1 MKSQLAF
8 FYLPCAL
15 LAPITAAEKSFEDY
29 ILAPTSR
36 VISPV
41 AIHQTGGNVENAAGF
56 LTINGAGGAG
66 LPNAGSTTFSGNGS
80 YVTLDFGKN
89 IAGRVGFQVDAV
101 SGTSDSIGFTFS
113 ESSMYISAQFCDSVQ
128 PEQFDMPQW
137 FNNTTPGY
145 YQAGHEF
152 QRGAFRYLTVVHN
165 STGTISLSNVTVF
178 WTTSPE
184 MADPAAYKGYFH
196 SDSEKLNRVWYAG
209 AYTNQICSADPTTGV
224 ALGAPFAGW
233 YYNTTISNGTSVLLD
248 GGKRDRT
255 VWPGDI
261 VISGPSIFVSTN
273 SLDPIRNAIDSLF
286 LYQKTDSRLPAAGPP
301 LAQLFAWSFTYHCHT
316 LNDVYDYFMFT
327 GDIGFLMSI
336 WGQYKLG
343 VNYSLQFI
351 DSSGLANVTST
362 SDWGR
367 VGTSGHN
374 IEANAI
380 LYHTLQNA
388 LMLAAIFANNILW
401 DESASSY
408 RDNDTI
414 ASESSTTSYPQD
426 GNSWAIISRIANGK
440 RAEAISDALKARW
453 IRPYGA
459 PAVEA
464 GQTISPFATG
474 FELQAH
480 YMAGHPD
487 YAVDLM
493 EFMWAD
499 YMLDNP
505 LMTNSTFI
513 EGFATDGT
521 PLYPVYDHNPRVS
534 HAHGW
539 STAPT
544 SLLTFHA
551 GGLTMT
557 SAVGRTW
564 KVAPA
569 LGGLK
574 TVQASYETPLGT
586 FKTSW
591 VNSTRGLSG
600 TFETPNSTT
609 GELVMPL
616 FTGTKKMVLKGPKGT
631 QEVPLAD
638 PSSATVMGL
647 CGGKYSVEILEDHLR
662 YMGYHPRS
670 LADDLK
676 VANTWSCAHTDFG
689 SLTLLWSQDVAGL
702 QIKTSSGEWK
712 YVPPVD
718 NGIVCNVGDTLDF
731 WSAGYLKSTTHRVV
745 RPPEDQAYLFRQG
758 LFYFVRPGDDVDIK
772 PAPSPLL
779 KRLGLVKQD
788 AENAE
793 PVTGL
798 QYVRER
804 VKNYH
809 HHNDYADMKGKKF
822 KVGNLEIE
830 DEAD

>member
-15 LAPITAAEKSFEDY
+15 LAPITAAEKSFQDY

-56 LTINGAGGAG
+56 LTINGAGVAG

-165 STGTISLSNVTVF
+165 STGTISLSNVT
-178 WTTSPE
+178 
-184 MADPAAYKGYFH
+184 
-196 SDSEKLNRVWYAG
+196 
-209 AYTNQICSADPTTGV
+209 
-224 ALGAPFAGW
+224 
-233 YYNTTISNGTSVLLD
+233 
-248 GGKRDRT
+248 
-255 VWPGDI
+255 
-261 VISGPSIFVSTN
+261 
-273 SLDPIRNAIDSLF
+273 
-286 LYQKTDSRLPAAGPP
+286 
-301 LAQLFAWSFTYHCHT
+301 
-316 LNDVYDYFMFT
+316 
-327 GDIGFLMSI
+327 
-336 WGQYKLG
+336 
-343 VNYSLQFI
+343 
-351 DSSGLANVTST
+351 
-362 SDWGR
+362 
-367 VGTSGHN
+367 
-374 IEANAI
+374 
-380 LYHTLQNA
+380 NA
-388 LMLAAIFANNILW
+388 LTLAAILNATGETRNWEAVAAGISQAANNILW
-401 DESASSY
+401 DESASLY

-521 PLYPVYDHNPRVS
+521 PLYPVYDYNPRVS

-574 TVQASYETPLGT
+574 AVQASYETPLGT

-591 VNSTRGLSG
+591 VNSTHGLSG

-676 VANTWSCAHTDFG
+676 VANTWSRAHTDFG

>member
-15 LAPITAAEKSFEDY
+15 LAPITAAEKSFQDY

-56 LTINGAGGAG
+56 LTINGAGVAG

-196 SDSEKLNRVWYAG
+196 SDSEKLNRVW
-209 AYTNQICSADPTTGV
+209 
-224 ALGAPFAGW
+224 
-233 YYNTTISNGTSVLLD
+233 
-248 GGKRDRT
+248 
-255 VWPGDI
+255 
-261 VISGPSIFVSTN
+261 
-273 SLDPIRNAIDSLF
+273 
-286 LYQKTDSRLPAAGPP
+286 
-301 LAQLFAWSFTYHCHT
+301 
-316 LNDVYDYFMFT
+316 
-327 GDIGFLMSI
+327 
-336 WGQYKLG
+336 
-343 VNYSLQFI
+343 
-351 DSSGLANVTST
+351 
-362 SDWGR
+362 
-367 VGTSGHN
+367 VGMSGHN
-374 IEANAI
+374 IE
-380 LYHTLQNA
+380 NA
-388 LMLAAIFANNILW
+388 LTLAAILNATGETRNWEAVAAGISQAANNILW
-401 DESASSY
+401 DESASLY

-521 PLYPVYDHNPRVS
+521 PLYPVYDYNPRVS

-574 TVQASYETPLGT
+574 AVQASYETPLGT

-591 VNSTRGLSG
+591 VNSTHGLSG

-676 VANTWSCAHTDFG
+676 VANTWSRAHTDFG

>member
-15 LAPITAAEKSFEDY
+15 LAPITAAEKSFQDY

-196 SDSEKLNRVWYAG
+196 SDSEKLNRVW
-209 AYTNQICSADPTTGV
+209 
-224 ALGAPFAGW
+224 
-233 YYNTTISNGTSVLLD
+233 
-248 GGKRDRT
+248 
-255 VWPGDI
+255 
-261 VISGPSIFVSTN
+261 
-273 SLDPIRNAIDSLF
+273 
-286 LYQKTDSRLPAAGPP
+286 
-301 LAQLFAWSFTYHCHT
+301 
-316 LNDVYDYFMFT
+316 
-327 GDIGFLMSI
+327 
-336 WGQYKLG
+336 
-343 VNYSLQFI
+343 
-351 DSSGLANVTST
+351 
-362 SDWGR
+362 

-374 IEANAI
+374 IE
-380 LYHTLQNA
+380 NA

-521 PLYPVYDHNPRVS
+521 PLYPVYDYNPRVS

-574 TVQASYETPLGT
+574 TVQARYETPLGT